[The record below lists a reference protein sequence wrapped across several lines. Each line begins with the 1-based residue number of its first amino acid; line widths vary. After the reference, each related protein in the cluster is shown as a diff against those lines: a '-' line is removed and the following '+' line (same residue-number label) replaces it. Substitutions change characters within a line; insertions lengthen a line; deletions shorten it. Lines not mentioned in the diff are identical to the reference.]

1 MENII
6 ELKSIK
12 KGYIVKKRSLLVL
25 DDLSVS
31 FEKGKCVIVV
41 SHSDEV
47 KKYADK
53 LYELDD
59 RNIVEVK

>member
-1 MENII
+1 MKNII

-41 SHSDEV
+41 S
-47 KKYADK
+47 
-53 LYELDD
+53 L
-59 RNIVEVK
+59 VEVK

>member
-1 MENII
+1 M
-6 ELKSIK
+6 
-12 KGYIVKKRSLLVL
+12 KKRSLLVL